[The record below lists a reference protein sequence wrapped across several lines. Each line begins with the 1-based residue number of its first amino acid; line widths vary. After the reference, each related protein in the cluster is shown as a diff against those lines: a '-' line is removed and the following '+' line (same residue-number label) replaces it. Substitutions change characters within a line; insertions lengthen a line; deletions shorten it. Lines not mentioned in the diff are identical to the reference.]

1 MAKKMT
7 SSFAKF
13 NINQSSAMKNIED
26 IYNAPLGEVPPTEA
40 NVAEV
45 QPAAT
50 ELSDKAP
57 QAAQEPLSS
66 VNGTGAGLKPLK
78 SEKGVKILLPMD
90 YYFKLVRIKACTG
103 KSLQELAAQ
112 GVMEYIDKFDQES

>member
-1 MAKKMT
+1 MT

>member
-1 MAKKMT
+1 MAKKAT

-13 NINQSSAMKNIED
+13 NINQSSAMKGIEE
-26 IYNAPLGEVPPTEA
+26 IYNAPLDEVPPTET
-40 NVAEV
+40 NVAEA
-45 QPAAT
+45 QPVAT
-50 ELSDKAP
+50 KLSDKAP
-57 QAAQEPLSS
+57 QAAQKPLSP

-90 YYFKLVRIKACTG
+90 YYFKLVRIKECTG

-112 GVMEYIDKFDQES
+112 GVMEYIAKFDRES